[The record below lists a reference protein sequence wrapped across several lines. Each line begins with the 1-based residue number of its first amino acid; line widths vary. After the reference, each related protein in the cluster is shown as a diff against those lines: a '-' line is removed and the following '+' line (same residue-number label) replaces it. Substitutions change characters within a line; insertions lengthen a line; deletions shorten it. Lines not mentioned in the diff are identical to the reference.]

1 MTPHPHLKPD
11 GVYLLSHSIG
21 LLPRAAE
28 ETVLQVYF
36 DPWRENPADA
46 WTDWLVA
53 VEGFRKALARLF
65 NHAPKWFCPQPNVS
79 AALSK
84 ILHALP
90 VEPRRPAVLLAEATF
105 PSLGFVIEAA
115 RRTGLQPRF
124 LSSQNALDAQAWA
137 DAMTPEVG
145 FVLLTHVQS
154 EDGCQ
159 QPVAD
164 VLRETSSRGIVSI
177 VDVAQSA
184 GVVPIDLAEW
194 QADFIIGSSV
204 KWLCGGPGAGF
215 LWVRPERM
223 AGCLPLD
230 SGWFSHEAPFEFDI
244 HSFRPAEDARR
255 FWGGTPSV
263 LPYVVATAGIQSVE
277 ASGVAAV
284 QAHNRQL
291 CTRLM
296 EGLEDVA
303 VVGSRDLSNR
313 GGTLVLATKMP
324 SPEAVARLRAF
335 GIHVDARTKGVR
347 VSPHIYTSAD
357 EMDVAIWTFREV
369 LAA

>member
-1 MTPHPHLKPD
+1 MTPHSYLKPD

-28 ETVLQVYF
+28 EAVLQVYF

-46 WTDWLVA
+46 WTAWLAA

-65 NHAPKWFCPQPNVS
+65 NHAPQWFCPQPNVS

-84 ILHALP
+84 IIHALP
-90 VEPRRPAVLLAEATF
+90 LDPRRSAVLLPETSF
-105 PSLGFVIEAA
+105 PSLGFVVDAA
-115 RRTGLQPRF
+115 KRTGLQPKF
-124 LSSQNALDAQAWA
+124 LSSQNALDAQAWS

-145 FVLLTHVQS
+145 VILLTHVQS

-164 VLRETSSRGIVSI
+164 VVRHAHSRGIVSV

-184 GVVPIDLAEW
+184 GIVPIDLVEW
-194 QADFIIGSSV
+194 QADFVIGSSV
-204 KWLCGGPGAGF
+204 KWLCGGPGAAF
-215 LWVRPERM
+215 LWVRPERL
-223 AGCLPLD
+223 ASCVPLD
-230 SGWFSHEAPFEFDI
+230 TGWFSHAAPFESDI
-244 HSFRPAEDARR
+244 HSFRPAENARR

-263 LPYVVATAGIQSVE
+263 LPYVVATAGIRSIE
-277 ASGVAAV
+277 AFGVAAI

-291 CTRLM
+291 CARLM
-296 EGLEDVA
+296 EGLEGVA
-303 VVGSRDLSNR
+303 VVGSRNLSDR

-347 VSPHIYTSAD
+347 VSPHIYSSAD
-357 EMDVAIWTFREV
+357 EVDVALWAFREV
-369 LAA
+369 LAV